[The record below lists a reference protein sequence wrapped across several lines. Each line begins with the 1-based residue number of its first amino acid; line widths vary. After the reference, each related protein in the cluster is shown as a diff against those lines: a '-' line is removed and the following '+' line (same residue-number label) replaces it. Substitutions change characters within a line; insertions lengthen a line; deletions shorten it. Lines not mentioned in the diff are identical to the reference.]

1 MSKVVTTKSTVQH
14 EPNDDVYSKTVVFV
28 DDDEKQVCIPFPF
41 ESSSE
46 LPSSDEKPSQVR
58 QSPEAPMKQPLRPS
72 ATPRLETTE
81 EEPASE
87 QHGQDDASSSQFL
100 PNTASSSTKGTSTTA
115 SPDVSQNEDTP
126 NNAMMAQLGKEIV
139 ELLQESGFIKRESV
153 LSEKSRKRRRE
164 DDEEEEPN
172 ESRTYNCELEFDITT
187 EDEGNQGK
195 LEKEDQANDS
205 DEESMDLNQ
214 SQFTVVLQL
223 VYVFKPEI
231 DLTSIPVNLYV
242 TKSELIKYLMDKLV
256 LRQGKDSTATDLYSV
271 QSKIKKLLNLKSV
284 RCWINGYELDI

>member
-28 DDDEKQVCIPFPF
+28 DEDEKQVCIPFPF

-58 QSPEAPMKQPLRPS
+58 HSPETPMKQPLRHS
-72 ATPRLETTE
+72 ETPRLESTE
-81 EEPASE
+81 VKPASE
-87 QHGQDDASSSQFL
+87 QHAQDDAASSQFS
-100 PNTASSSTKGTSTTA
+100 PNTASSSTKETSTTA
-115 SPDVSQNEDTP
+115 SPDVSQNEGTP

-139 ELLQESGFIKRESV
+139 ELLQESGFVKKESV
-153 LSEKSRKRRRE
+153 LSENSRKRRRE
-164 DDEEEEPN
+164 DDEEEELD

-187 EDEGNQGK
+187 EDEGNQEK
-195 LEKEDQANDS
+195 VEKEGQANDS
-205 DEESMDLNQ
+205 DEESMD
-214 SQFTVVLQL
+214 SQFTVALQL

-231 DLTSIPVNLYV
+231 DLTSIPINLYV

-256 LRQGKDSTATDLYSV
+256 LRQGKDSAATDLYSV